1 MEIDSPPP
9 LSLPS
14 LPASPP
20 STSST
25 AELPTESVDSSSS
38 LPTTPPSSSPS
49 TPAPPPIPTTSS
61 PLTDQTPRAKRRLT
75 EPNRPLNPFERHAF
89 EVEDALARF
98 VQYLVTTTTLITDL
112 PTGTSA
118 ITKLLTSP
126 VISCDCEGVNLGDRN
141 NGKVTLVQI
150 SDMTGEVF
158 LFDVQTEPLLG
169 DELRRILESE
179 EVMHDCTSDSKGLLQ
194 QFQIQLNNVFD
205 TQAAHRVI
213 QKRNL
218 GPNEKEEKNVGLDKI
233 CRTYGGPPSPFK
245 DAVKGVYKK
254 NQTFWAAR
262 PLTELMISYAAS
274 DVLCLLPAVY
284 ENLKLELTSEEDLKL
299 FGEYC
304 KEKVNPPVV
313 NKTERNQQQHHNRGK
328 QRGFGEQR
336 GRGGRGRGGF
346 NYYRGGGDGL
356 NNGFYYDHS
365 FGGYSGG
372 DLQQQQ
378 QQGYHHHH
386 PRGMAGRGGRGG
398 ESRGRWSQR

>member
-1 MEIDSPPP
+1 
-9 LSLPS
+9 
-14 LPASPP
+14 
-20 STSST
+20 
-25 AELPTESVDSSSS
+25 
-38 LPTTPPSSSPS
+38 
-49 TPAPPPIPTTSS
+49 
-61 PLTDQTPRAKRRLT
+61 
-75 EPNRPLNPFERHAF
+75 
-89 EVEDALARF
+89 
-98 VQYLVTTTTLITDL
+98 
-112 PTGTSA
+112 
-118 ITKLLTSP
+118 
-126 VISCDCEGVNLGDRN
+126 
-141 NGKVTLVQI
+141 
-150 SDMTGEVF
+150 
-158 LFDVQTEPLLG
+158 
-169 DELRRILESE
+169 
-179 EVMHDCTSDSKGLLQ
+179 
-194 QFQIQLNNVFD
+194 
-205 TQAAHRVI
+205 
-213 QKRNL
+213 
-218 GPNEKEEKNVGLDKI
+218 
-233 CRTYGGPPSPFK
+233 
-245 DAVKGVYKK
+245 
-254 NQTFWAAR
+254 
-262 PLTELMISYAAS
+262 MISYAAS